1 MALNTAHL
9 ADFCNEGCQL
19 STRLSLSGQDW
30 HLNLLVSMNE
40 AAKLSMKH
48 FFQSIAHGLET
59 ALVVSGE
66 RLLSC
71 KNKDFITWKLVRQS
85 ILQLLH
91 LCTMEVCTPVAKEP
105 ENARPSTKIPI
116 LNPLHV
122 ASLPAQQSRAATDE
136 NGPISWA
143 ERPPHQPHRTAYA
156 IWRDCQLGIPS
167 TASATR
173 LLWNPVVTCCNSSG
187 KVCTWTLPR
196 RSRPQCPATIDSVD
210 KEPHHPPGGMSYFTD
225 QAAAD
230 AMRYNEMVNA
240 TLACCICRLSCWG
253 AFSAD
258 TKTIRPPSIE
268 DVSHWSRHNSID
280 SRPFTPGFP
289 TSTCRDHRPCPKSA
303 WTMESTVGLWM
314 EDIIL
319 VHVHVHMH
327 MHSHR
332 HRHTYRHTYIH
343 TKYIDTCI
351 IYI

>member
-91 LCTMEVCTPVAKEP
+91 LCTMEVCTPVTKEP

-116 LNPLHV
+116 FYPLHV

-143 ERPPHQPHRTAYA
+143 ERPPHQPHRRTAYA
-156 IWRDCQLGIPS
+156 IWRDCRLGIPS

-210 KEPHHPPGGMSYFTD
+210 KEPHHPPGGMSYFRSSSSRCNEIQWD
-225 QAAAD
+225 GECYACMLYLQAV
-230 AMRYNEMVNA
+230 MLRC
-240 TLACCICRLSCWG
+240 L
-253 AFSAD
+253 F
-258 TKTIRPPSIE
+258 
-268 DVSHWSRHNSID
+268 SRHQDYPSSINRRCIALVASQLHRLQTLHPGIPD
-280 SRPFTPGFP
+280 VHLSRPQAMPKKCLNNGIYSGSVNGRYYLNTR
-289 TSTCRDHRPCPKSA
+289 TCTDA
-303 WTMESTVGLWM
+303 
-314 EDIIL
+314 
-319 VHVHVHMH
+319 
-327 MHSHR
+327 
-332 HRHTYRHTYIH
+332 
-343 TKYIDTCI
+343 
-351 IYI
+351 